1 MLNKLT
7 LAALITVASPALTQ
21 AMPRI
26 QNDTLGQTLN
36 LVAARQDRLI
46 EGRYYGVADP
56 PGLFS
61 TSRDALVNETGN

>member
-7 LAALITVASPALTQ
+7 LVALITVASPALAQ
-21 AMPRI
+21 AMPHI

-46 EGRYYGVADP
+46 EGRYYGVVNLSGYFA
-56 PGLFS
+56 
-61 TSRDALVNETGN
+61 TSRDQMVNGTGN